1 MHPRLRALCFQLEL
15 AYESTG
21 SPVEMHILTWSIW
34 GGTGESA
41 SLTSRV
47 SLMELALELVN
58 SMFQGVL
65 KKMDDYVVMHIAE
78 KVKALDEGWDD
89 VSAFQLYWTI

>member
-1 MHPRLRALCFQLEL
+1 
-15 AYESTG
+15 
-21 SPVEMHILTWSIW
+21 
-34 GGTGESA
+34 
-41 SLTSRV
+41 
-47 SLMELALELVN
+47 MELALELVN